1 MQVGSLVK
9 ITEYCTASGR
19 NMGIITEQD
28 WDWDNEL
35 LWKVHLFDGEVIYV
49 GTEYMEVICK

>member
-9 ITEYCTASGR
+9 ITDFPSGR
-19 NMGIITEQD
+19 NMGIITEKD

-35 LWKVHLFDGEVIYV
+35 LWKIHLFDGEVIYV
-49 GTEYMEVICK
+49 GTEHVEIVCE